1 MADKHDY
8 IGAAGTNYFD
18 TDPLVR
24 GLVAGALPEGHRER
38 VMEALSAF
46 GALCGGELE
55 SLITTAHRD
64 ENKPKIDGNRVVYCK
79 EQIAARRK
87 AMDGGLLPPVSLI
100 ERMTKAY
107 LLNQNGEGGITCPL
121 AMTDGLV
128 SLLEDRG
135 TPEQMERYLPL
146 LRDSSVDTPLT
157 AGQFVTEEQGGSN
170 VSENETRAVKQSDGS
185 WKLTGVKWF
194 CSNPGDLWV
203 TTAKPEGS
211 DIIGLFLVPRVK
223 PDGTPNTHKLLALKN
238 LSGTYGKATAEIEYE
253 DTYAESI
260 GRPSH
265 GLAILL
271 GSVLKTSRIHVAAAS
286 LGFGRRALVE
296 AQIWGRERIVL
307 GKPINQLPHVRA
319 KLTNMQT
326 RQDLATMAVYRML
339 SAVDANDPSADVL
352 IPLLKIGAS
361 RDASRQVR
369 DARLL
374 FAGNGVDRDFSIL
387 PRLSEDALIQEI
399 WEGTHPIIASHALK
413 GLRRTRSREA
423 FLSIMPNEIGNLL
436 SERLG
441 DYTDDEAVSV
451 CIHAYESL
459 KTSLQRS
466 RESIP
471 G

>member
-1 MADKHDY
+1 MAEKEEFK
-8 IGAAGTNYFD
+8 GAVGTNYFE

-24 GLVAGALPEGHRER
+24 GLVCGALPDDRRET
-38 VMEALSAF
+38 VMEELSAF
-46 GALCGGELE
+46 GAACGGELA

-64 ENKPKIDGNRVVYCK
+64 ENKPKIDGNRVVYCA
-79 EQIAARRK
+79 EQVQARRK
-87 AMDGGLLPPVSLI
+87 AMDLGLLPPVPLV

-128 SLLEDRG
+128 ALLESHGSAD
-135 TPEQMERYLPL
+135 QKKRYLPL

-157 AGQFVTEEQGGSN
+157 AGQFVTEKQGGSN
-170 VSENETRAVKQSDGS
+170 VSENETRAVQQADGS
-185 WKLTGVKWF
+185 WRLTGLKWF

-211 DIIGLFLVPRVK
+211 EIVGLFLVPRLK
-223 PDGTPNTHKLLALKN
+223 PDGSPNTHKLLDLKN

-253 DTYAESI
+253 GTYAESI

-296 AQIWGRERIVL
+296 ATTWGRERIVL
-307 GKPINQLPHVRA
+307 KRPIHDIPHVRS
-319 KLTNMQT
+319 KLDAMKD
-326 RQDLATMAVYRML
+326 RQEGATMAVFRMFF
-339 SAVDANDPSADVL
+339 AVEAKDPSADVL
-352 IPLLKIGAS
+352 IPLLKIGVS

-374 FAGNGVDRDFSIL
+374 FAGNAVDRDFSIL

-399 WEGTHPIIASHALK
+399 WEGTHPILAGQALK
-413 GLRRTRSREA
+413 ALRRQRSRDA
-423 FLSIMPNEIGNLL
+423 FLAILPDAIADLL
-436 SERLG
+436 SDRLG
-441 DYTDDEAVSV
+441 DFSDDESVSV

-459 KTSLQRS
+459 KTSLLRS